1 MKYTLLCLYTTLFLL
16 TACSSLDIYEKQTTF
31 SQHEWKGNVPQS
43 YEFQITDTVSKYH
56 IYIVLRHSD
65 AYRYNNLWLNV
76 TTTAPNS
83 APVTQQLELLLANN
97 KKGWLG
103 TGIDDIFDHRI
114 RITQQA
120 VKLKKGTY
128 RFVLQHTMREEPL
141 QYLFGAGIRVEKST
155 L

>member
-1 MKYTLLCLYTTLFLL
+1 MKYAALLYLYPLFLL
-16 TACSSLDIYEKQTTF
+16 TACNSLDIYEKQTTF
-31 SQHEWKGNVPQS
+31 PHHEWKGNEPQS
-43 YEFQITDTVSKYH
+43 YQFNITDTVSKYH
-56 IYIVLRHSD
+56 IYVVLRHSD
-65 AYRYNNLWLNV
+65 AYRYNNLWLNI
-76 TTTAPNS
+76 TTSAPN
-83 APVTQQLELLLANN
+83 ATPVTQQLELLLANN